1 MWLNYNEIQH
11 PGSIDLVGT
20 SVSHALTIHSSSTSP
35 SELRFLTGFDKD
47 EMVGFRLDENGEYE
61 MYRAGEE
68 DDNNK
73 LNAKKDQ
80 KVRTKERRGT
90 RNQIIRGVM
99 TF

>member
-1 MWLNYNEIQH
+1 
-11 PGSIDLVGT
+11 
-20 SVSHALTIHSSSTSP
+20 
-35 SELRFLTGFDKD
+35 
-47 EMVGFRLDENGEYE
+47 MVGFRLDENGEYE